1 MSTPPDPRR
10 ATLST
15 EEAAGLIAA
24 LQIELVGTKAELG
37 AKVTS
42 LEETIANLA
51 QENILLKRR
60 LYGNKTERSHT
71 NEAQLALGDLLGAES
86 QLQNELD
93 AAVAK
98 AEKDAGADPNRPGA
112 HGERAKPKGRRDLFA
127 SHLPRS
133 LVEILDEEL
142 EAKGCR
148 RIGFEESKQLMFRR
162 GGFWVLVKRV
172 AKYEV
177 IEDGARTVVTVPSPE
192 TLFPRALLHTST
204 VAHLMVSK
212 FGLGVPH
219 YRLERDLADQGVPL
233 DRGTMGRYVEHA
245 GNTLGA
251 TIVQAMWA
259 DAIANAQ
266 VISTDATGVLIQPAK
281 AAGNGLAQ
289 ACKKGHFFTAV
300 VDCDAILFAYVEHH
314 SSDSVKALFGEFG
327 GYLQADASNVYD
339 VLEHGQPKDTDQGV
353 TLVGCFAHLRR
364 YFFEA
369 AICRYPVG
377 LHGLM
382 RIRAIYAA
390 DQAVSRAPE
399 AERKALRE
407 QHVRPLATS
416 LFEWARGARAGA
428 QGRNL
433 ATKALGYAI
442 NQEAELMRVLDDV
455 KLPLDNTR
463 AERALRKIVV
473 GRKAWMFYGSDTHAQ
488 AAAAIFSAV
497 ASCRLHRLD
506 PFTYLEEILRVL
518 PYWPRDRY
526 LELAPKYWL
535 RTRGGLRPEE
545 LAAPL
550 SAFEIPPVNR
560 RRRRSSARWRADDL
574 PTRDHGP
581 DRRATWGLRSAYRA
595 STGAARV
602 RAVSSG
608 SATETF
614 VVGQSL
620 PRPGRVREHA
630 TGRAAERRTAR
641 SGHPADA
648 AAGCPGRRRR
658 RARRRARG
666 RGAPH
671 GDRSGARR

>member
-1 MSTPPDPRR
+1 VVANGEFVSTPPDSRR
-10 ATLST
+10 ATLSA
-15 EEAAGLIAA
+15 EEVAGIVTA
-24 LQIELVGTKAELG
+24 LQSELVGTKAKM
-37 AKVTS
+37 AS

-51 QENILLKRR
+51 QENLLLKRR
-60 LYGNKTERSHT
+60 LFGNKTERSHT
-71 NEAQLALGDLLGAES
+71 SEAQLALGDLLAGES
-86 QLQNELD
+86 RLQKDLD

-98 AEKDAGADPNRPGA
+98 AKEEAGTESDSPGQ
-112 HGERAKPKGRRDLFA
+112 RAKPKGRRDLFA
-127 SHLPRS
+127 SNLPRS

-177 IEDGARTVVTVPSPE
+177 IEDGAPTVVTVPSPE

-266 VISTDATGVLIQPAK
+266 VISTDATGALIQPEK
-281 AAGNGLAQ
+281 AAPGRLVQ

-300 VDCDAILFAYVEHH
+300 VDCDAILFSYVEHH
-314 SSDSVKALFGEFG
+314 SSDSVKQLFGGFR
-327 GYLQADASNVYD
+327 GYLQADASNVYNI
-339 VLEHGQPKDTDQGV
+339 LERGPPKDTDEGV

-377 LHGLM
+377 LQGLM

-390 DQAVSRAPE
+390 DQAVSGAPE
-399 AERKALRE
+399 ADRKRLRE
-407 QHVRPLATS
+407 QHVRPLATGF
-416 LFEWARGARAGA
+416 FEWARGARAGT

-433 ATKALGYAI
+433 ATKALGYAV
-442 NQEAELMRVLDDV
+442 NQEAELMRVLDDIE
-455 KLPLDNTR
+455 LPLDNTR
-463 AERALRKIVV
+463 SERALRKIVV
-473 GRKAWMFYGSDTHAQ
+473 GRKAWMFYGSDTHAE
-488 AAAAIFSAV
+488 AAAAIFSV
-497 ASCRLHRLD
+497 IASCRLHHLD

-518 PYWPRDRY
+518 PYWPGDRY
-526 LELAPKYWL
+526 LELAPKDWQA
-535 RTRGGLRPEE
+535 TRARLNPDE

-550 SAFEIPPVNR
+550 SAFEIPPPDPAPPAVAR
-560 RRRRSSARWRADDL
+560 PSA
-574 PTRDHGP
+574 
-581 DRRATWGLRSAYRA
+581 S
-595 STGAARV
+595 
-602 RAVSSG
+602 
-608 SATETF
+608 
-614 VVGQSL
+614 
-620 PRPGRVREHA
+620 
-630 TGRAAERRTAR
+630 
-641 SGHPADA
+641 
-648 AAGCPGRRRR
+648 
-658 RARRRARG
+658 
-666 RGAPH
+666 
-671 GDRSGARR
+671 